1 MRRRPHGEGAV
12 YKRGEGWVAV
22 LELDPSADGRR
33 RRRYLYGKTQ
43 REVLDRLAGLRT
55 QRDHGLPISAARGM
69 TLVQYLDSWVDG
81 TLAHQVTLGQ
91 IRQTTADSYADIAD
105 LMIIP
110 YLGRRRI
117 DELKPAVL
125 REWLATL
132 RRTLNARSRPYSSR
146 SVQIAHGVLRRALND
161 AVRDEL
167 IPRNVALLVKPGR
180 VDSPAPQPLRPEE
193 IRALLTEA
201 QHDRLYPLWL
211 LLVTLGLR
219 RGEALALRWSDVD
232 LDQGTLTVARSL
244 QRIRTG
250 ELTPSGRRRG
260 RLAEMPPKTIGSI
273 RRIALP
279 GVLVDALDVHRQ
291 QQGTERQAASFWGDD
306 DLVFTSSI
314 GTWLE
319 PQNVYKAWHE
329 LCERAGVR
337 RCRPHDLRH
346 TAASILL
353 LQGADM
359 RVVMDVLGHTRMST
373 TSDLYTHVL
382 HEVRVD
388 AAQRMDTFIRGLDQA
403 PTPE

>member
-1 MRRRPHGEGAV
+1 M

-22 LELDPSADGRR
+22 LELDPSVDGRR

-43 REVLDRLAGLRT
+43 RDVLDRLASLRT

-91 IRQTTADSYADIAD
+91 IRQTTADSYADVAD

-132 RRTLNARSRPYSSR
+132 RRTRNARGRAYSSR

-219 RGEALALRWSDVD
+219 RGEALALRWTDID

-260 RLAEMPPKTIGSI
+260 RLAEVPPKTIGSI

-279 GVLVDALDVHRQ
+279 GVLVDALTAHRQ
-291 QQGTERQAASFWGDD
+291 QQHVERGAASYWGDD

-359 RVVMDVLGHTRMST
+359 RVVMDVLGHTRMPT

-388 AAQRMDTFIRGLDQA
+388 AAQRMDTFIRGLDRE
-403 PTPE
+403 PEQE

>member
-1 MRRRPHGEGAV
+1 
-12 YKRGEGWVAV
+12 V
-22 LELDPSADGRR
+22 LEL
-33 RRRYLYGKTQ
+33 
-43 REVLDRLAGLRT
+43 AG
-55 QRDHGLPISAARGM
+55 RDHQHRQPGLQQHLHHRAVRALDAAARGM

-91 IRQTTADSYADIAD
+91 IRQTTADFYADVAD

-132 RRTLNARSRPYSSR
+132 RRTLNARGRPYSSR

-180 VDSPAPQPLRPEE
+180 VDNPAPQPLRPEE

-219 RGEALALRWSDVD
+219 RGEALALRWTDVD

-260 RLAEMPPKTIGSI
+260 RLAEVPPKTAGSI

-279 GVLVDALDVHRQ
+279 GVLIDALNVHRQ
-291 QQGTERQAASFWGDD
+291 QQVVEREAASYWGDD
-306 DLVFTSSI
+306 DLVFTSGI

-388 AAQRMDTFIRGLDQA
+388 AAQRMDTFIRGLDRA
-403 PTPE
+403 PEPE